1 MGTYLHQIAEAM
13 GEELYV
19 VVLYI
24 GGCSIQKHYHH
35 IMNNTKEYEIYIN
48 GNRNP
53 MMYDAT
59 IFDGLNLEKDWDYI
73 SFQQWSYNSCDAES
87 YFPELTYLA
96 EEVRKVNKTAKFV
109 LSETWS
115 YGKDYRHEKYGE
127 NPMDQEAMTKDVI
140 NAYHEVSKRTGF
152 PLIPVGE
159 YIAKAREVM
168 GDIMNR
174 DGFHLNELGRA
185 LGGLVWAYSLFGKKP
200 LKHYPK
206 TGHSY
211 DDITPGLTDEQWKK
225 LVEIASK

>member
-1 MGTYLHQIAEAM
+1 MHTYGCNYRLRHPFHLQLHRGAQNLRQKAGTWR
-13 GEELYV
+13 
-19 VVLYI
+19 
-24 GGCSIQKHYHH
+24 C
-35 IMNNTKEYEIYIN
+35 YEPLCQDDTHLVADTHWLLSHDRTAY
-48 GNRNP
+48 
-53 MMYDAT
+53 
-59 IFDGLNLEKDWDYI
+59 
-73 SFQQWSYNSCDAES
+73 DAES

-127 NPMDQEAMTKDVI
+127 NPMDQAAMTEDVI
-140 NAYHEVSKRTGF
+140 NAYREVSKRTGF
-152 PLIPVGE
+152 PLISVGE
-159 YIAKAREVM
+159 YIAKAREAM

-185 LGGLVWAYSLFGKKP
+185 LGGLIWAYSLFGKKP
-200 LKHYPK
+200 LKYYPK